1 MLTTQKRAASGGGSI
16 LSAATTSHA
25 DNPKK
30 KQHPLSCNSVTF
42 SKWKSHTHSHTVP
55 FWIGRQENPAGPE
68 PKAVMR
74 QLS

>member
-25 DNPKK
+25 DNQK